1 MQFSTG
7 GYETCVTNGS
17 MSTQSEELKERTL
30 RFAIDVLRLIDT
42 FPRTIAADAVG
53 RQLAKS
59 APSIA
64 ANYRGTCNTRS
75 RKEFIAKLGVV
86 VDESDESNLW
96 LTISSRMQFADPT
109 KARRFRQEAMEVR
122 AIFGKS
128 LGTAR
133 ANAKLAKERRKQRA
147 APNDKINDQITK

>member
-1 MQFSTG
+1 
-7 GYETCVTNGS
+7 

-59 APSIA
+59 APSIV
-64 ANYRGTCNTRS
+64 ANYRGTCNARS

-86 VDESDESNLW
+86 VDESDESDLW
-96 LTISSRMQFADPT
+96 LTITARMGFT
-109 KARRFRQEAMEVR
+109 KTNDAKRFRQEAVELR

-133 ANAKLAKERRKQRA
+133 ANAKLAKREKKRA
-147 APNDKINDQITK
+147 AKSANDQMTK

>member
-1 MQFSTG
+1 
-7 GYETCVTNGS
+7 

-30 RFAIDVLRLIDT
+30 QFAIDVLRLIDT

-64 ANYRGTCNTRS
+64 ANYRGTCNVRS

-86 VDESDESNLW
+86 VDESDESDLW
-96 LTISSRMQFADPT
+96 LTITTRMQFADPT
-109 KARRFRQEAMEVR
+109 CARRFRQEAMEFR

-133 ANAKLAKERRKQRA
+133 ANAKLAKQRRKQRGTK
-147 APNDKINDQITK
+147 APNDHMTK

>member
-1 MQFSTG
+1 
-7 GYETCVTNGS
+7 
-17 MSTQSEELKERTL
+17 MSTQSEQLKERTL
-30 RFAIDVLRLIDT
+30 QFAIDVLGLIDT
-42 FPRTIAADAVG
+42 FPRTIAADAVA

-64 ANYRGTCNTRS
+64 ANYRGTCNARS

-86 VDESDESNLW
+86 VDESDESDLW
-96 LTISSRMQFADPT
+96 LTITSRMQFT
-109 KARRFRQEAMEVR
+109 KAVNANQFRQEAMELR

-133 ANAKLAKERRKQRA
+133 ANAKLAKKRRKQRA
-147 APNDKINDQITK
+147 ARASNDQ